1 MFASL
6 ANVRKFGA
14 MASSVRKCGIN
25 GVNGVNGIN
34 GVKCFWRQVCG
45 AIASSVCGAS
55 VCGAIVA
62 LCRQVLALCVLLCV
76 WRKSVF
82 ALLIYVAMAL
92 CVAQV
97 WRYVAP

>member
-6 ANVRKFGA
+6 ANVSKFGA
-14 MASSVRKCGIN
+14 SV
-25 GVNGVNGIN
+25 
-34 GVKCFWRQVCG
+34 WRY
-45 AIASSVCGAS
+45 
-55 VCGAIVA
+55 VA

-92 CVAQV
+92 CVWRKCVAQVCGAMCGKCVLASSV
-97 WRYVAP
+97 WRYACLAPLAP